1 MTEGSSMTDR
11 TFRQELEEDSINVP
25 RAALQFAKEIAY
37 PDLNVAQYLA
47 QLDQLAGTARREI
60 PAGSIR
66 EQARSLSSLLFE
78 EIGFRGN
85 VEAYGDPRN
94 SYLNEVL
101 ERQLGIPITLSVVY
115 IAVARRLEIPAV
127 GVGLPGHFVVGV
139 QDPKGEWYLD
149 PFNGG
154 ERLSVGDCARLV
166 QDTTGYEGA
175 FDMDW
180 LEPAE
185 KPDILARM
193 LNNLKIVY
201 VQHENWN
208 QALKVTEH
216 LRLVQPDN
224 PDHVRDL
231 GLIYRQSGSLQNAV
245 LYLERYLMQAGNS
258 DDVEVVKKRLRI
270 TVAELARRN

>member
-1 MTEGSSMTDR
+1 MTDH
-11 TFRQELEEDSINVP
+11 TFRQELEKATINIP

-37 PDLNVAQYLA
+37 PDLDVDQYLA
-47 QLDQLAGTARREI
+47 QLDRLAGTVRREI
-60 PAGSIR
+60 PAGASMR

-78 EIGFRGN
+78 EIGFQGN

-101 ERQLGIPITLSVVY
+101 DRQLGIPITLSVIY
-115 IAVARRLEIPAV
+115 IAVARRLEIPAA
-127 GVGLPGHFVVGV
+127 GVGLPGHFIVCI

-154 ERLSVGDCARLV
+154 VRLSVGDCSRLV

-175 FDMDW
+175 FNMDW

-185 KPDILARM
+185 RPDILARM

-208 QALKVTEH
+208 LAVKVTQH

-258 DDVEVVKKRLRI
+258 EDVEVVKKRLRV